1 MNIADM
7 LLKREVICWLE
18 DTKLRKLVA
27 LTRKR
32 IYTDKTAQCIVG
44 YHGYTYTRWDMSLFG
59 KPDNTSDICSR
70 LFARLRASTKYFE
83 LAKYPSV
90 HRAFRRTASP
100 CPHRWP

>member
-32 IYTDKTAQCIVG
+32 NYEQDGAIHCGV
-44 YHGYTYTRWDMSLFG
+44 
-59 KPDNTSDICSR
+59 P
-70 LFARLRASTKYFE
+70 
-83 LAKYPSV
+83 
-90 HRAFRRTASP
+90 
-100 CPHRWP
+100 